1 MVREG
6 VWLWDGPLL
15 FSWSDDATP
24 CACQGQLKRTFKR
37 SVLPRLKF
45 ISINMAPLKCVSTR
59 SPGYPQPEHLGRDHM
74 GCPFLWSLASLQH
87 PDPLLPLGQTQ
98 SSGLHGLQIRC
109 ASPQALS
116 ALRRVS
122 ASSTLRR
129 RATPHPWSVGE
140 RDRPWLARFCC
151 VLPPY
156 VSKGLTSCRV
166 CALGR
171 QGEVQVGLTLSLM
184 SSSMGLLPHSIS
196 TISLACPGTA

>member
-1 MVREG
+1 MGQEQTRMVREG

-15 FSWSDDATP
+15 FSWSDEATP
-24 CACQGQLKRTFKR
+24 CACQGHLKRTFRR
-37 SVLPRLKF
+37 SVLPCLKC
-45 ISINMAPLKCVSTR
+45 ISINMAPLKCVSAL

-98 SSGLHGLQIRC
+98 SSGLHGLQIRY

-129 RATPHPWSVGE
+129 TTPYPWSVRE
-140 RDRPWLARFCC
+140 RDDGWPDSAVC
-151 VLPPY
+151 Y
-156 VSKGLTSCRV
+156 HMSAKG
-166 CALGR
+166 
-171 QGEVQVGLTLSLM
+171 
-184 SSSMGLLPHSIS
+184 
-196 TISLACPGTA
+196 